1 MQIKQKEQKKHE
13 QTTYRHG
20 RKDAPVCRR
29 ERQALL
35 LLCLGAEYLCEE
47 MGRIKSGERTAPQF
61 RQFVYKV
68 ERCEYVRGTEYYY
81 MSRDGRALSSPF
93 GANRLHYVLHF
104 MQVDELAQGTRQE
117 LPLTAEEINTYFS
130 ARKAQFEA
138 CQSEAYRILKSI
150 PRYAA
155 LNQEQTRLCIKIGY
169 AEARGTDAAALEAE
183 YRRVT
188 GEIDALYNAAGINPV
203 YLREPE
209 RCPKCGGTGLNA
221 AGAPCDCA
229 LRIEETIKDYC
240 AALRIN
246 RPKAV

>member
-1 MQIKQKEQKKHE
+1 MNKQLTRTGEKMRP
-13 QTTYRHG
+13 YVGMNG
-20 RKDAPVCRR
+20 R
-29 ERQALL
+29 LYFNY
-35 LLCLGAEYLCEE
+35 CLGAEYLCEE
-47 MGRIKSGERTAPQF
+47 IGRIKSGERTAPQF

-81 MSRDGRALSSPF
+81 MSRDGRALTTPF
-93 GANRLHYVLHF
+93 AANRLHYVLHF
-104 MQVDELAQGTRQE
+104 MMIDELAQGTRQE

-188 GEIDALYNAAGINPV
+188 GEMDALCNAAGINQI

-209 RCPKCGGTGLNA
+209 RCPLCGGTGLTVT
-221 AGAPCDCA
+221 GAPCGCA
-229 LRIEETIKDYC
+229 LKLEETIKDYC

-246 RPKAV
+246 RLKAV

>member
-1 MQIKQKEQKKHE
+1 MNKQLTRTGEKMRP
-13 QTTYRHG
+13 YVGANG
-20 RKDAPVCRR
+20 R
-29 ERQALL
+29 LYFNY
-35 LLCLGAEYLCEE
+35 CLGAEYLCEE

-81 MSRDGRALSSPF
+81 MSRDGRALTTPF
-93 GANRLHYVLHF
+93 AANRLHYVLHF
-104 MQVDELAQGTRQE
+104 MMIDELAQGTRQE
-117 LPLTAEEINTYFS
+117 LPLTSEEVNIYFAARS
-130 ARKAQFEA
+130 AYFERKAAEA
-138 CQSEAYRILKSI
+138 NRILSGI
-150 PRYAA
+150 PRYGELARREA
-155 LNQEQTRLCIKIGY
+155 QLRISIGY
-169 AEARGTDAAALEAE
+169 AEARGENSAPLSAE
-183 YRRVT
+183 RSDTIAEIHNLCRSVGIDLQYIYERR
-188 GEIDALYNAAGINPV
+188 
-203 YLREPE
+203 

>member
-1 MQIKQKEQKKHE
+1 MNKQLTRTGEKMRP
-13 QTTYRHG
+13 YVGMNG
-20 RKDAPVCRR
+20 R
-29 ERQALL
+29 LYFNY
-35 LLCLGAEYLCEE
+35 CLGAEYLCEE
-47 MGRIKSGERTAPQF
+47 IGRIKSGERTAPQF

-81 MSRDGRALSSPF
+81 MSRDGRALTTPF
-93 GANRLHYVLHF
+93 AANRLHYVLHF
-104 MQVDELAQGTRQE
+104 MMIDELAQGTRQE

-209 RCPKCGGTGLNA
+209 RCPLCGGTGLNA